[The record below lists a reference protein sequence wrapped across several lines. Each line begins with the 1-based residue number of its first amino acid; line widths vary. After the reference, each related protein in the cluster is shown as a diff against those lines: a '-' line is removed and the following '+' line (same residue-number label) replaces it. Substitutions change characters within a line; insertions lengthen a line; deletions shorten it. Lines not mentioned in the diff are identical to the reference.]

1 MARAVAMER
10 DFAPLRTGAA
20 SASLVDGVHVDHH
33 GRRARLI
40 EVGERHDPGSSP
52 DRDPPWDPASLRA
65 IGTAIS
71 QSRIGLTPTI
81 DGPAI
86 RLYVPAMTEERR
98 RELVA
103 LVHKRADQAR
113 VEIRAA
119 PPRGARGDPVRD
131 RQRATDRRRRGPS
144 RDREPPALDGSIRS
158 PRSTASG
165 GQGSERSCGSE
176 PATGLDSRDARG
188 IASTSI
194 DINGR

>member
-1 MARAVAMER
+1 MNAETLTSAEQQMTRVVAAMER
-10 DFAPLRTGAA
+10 DFDRVRTGAA

-40 EVGERHDPGSSP
+40 EVATITIPDP
-52 DRDPPWDPASLRA
+52 RQIVIVPWDPASLRA

-86 RLYVPAMTEERR
+86 RLYVPGMTEERR

-113 VEIRAA
+113 VEVRAVRHEALAAIRG
-119 PPRGARGDPVRD
+119 REK
-131 RQRATDRRRRGPS
+131 QRAIGSDEARRETARLQQLTDHFVAQV
-144 RDREPPALDGSIRS
+144 DR
-158 PRSTASG
+158 
-165 GQGSERSCGSE
+165 
-176 PATGLDSRDARG
+176 
-188 IASTSI
+188 IAQAKEAAI
-194 DINGR
+194 LRL